1 MQILLAQLSKIL
13 KLIKMRPA
21 SGYGFT
27 TIEWKRGEIYEI
39 TKKETFRPEDIN

>member
-1 MQILLAQLSKIL
+1 MQNLLDQLLNIL

-27 TIEWKRGEIYEI
+27 NIEWRDGDIYMIIKIESY
-39 TKKETFRPEDIN
+39 KPEDIN

>member
-1 MQILLAQLSKIL
+1 MQNFLIELMNIL
-13 KLIKMRPA
+13 KLIKMRPE

-27 TIEWKRGEIYEI
+27 TIEWRRGEIYEI